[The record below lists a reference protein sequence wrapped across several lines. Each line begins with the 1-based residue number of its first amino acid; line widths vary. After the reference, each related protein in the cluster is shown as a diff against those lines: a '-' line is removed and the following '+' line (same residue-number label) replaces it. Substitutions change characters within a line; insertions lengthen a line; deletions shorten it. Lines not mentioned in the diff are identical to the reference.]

1 MTAAATIIS
10 CNKITQ
16 TNSIESVSSSAFLKS
31 RVPETAWTGNDD
43 APLFSSRKI
52 SSTELEDEQIETRK
66 LGALSVK
73 RIYPHVFD
81 ENITA
86 GQAVIYLRSAI
97 DDENVAIDA
106 FGEPDLQTVNTRL
119 TQIAVT
125 MGKVHAMTDF
135 NESLGAVVSFI
146 RRATL
151 TASNDELSRSALNS
165 LVNVLGLMAANPM
178 MDLDEASDLVDK
190 LSNDGW
196 RGEHKLANELVMAL
210 IDSSDLPIDE
220 MQALLFPESQV
231 TEG

>member
-1 MTAAATIIS
+1 MTAAATRIS
-10 CNKITQ
+10 RNMITQ
-16 TNSIESVSSSAFLKS
+16 TSSIESVSSSAFLKS
-31 RVPETAWTGNDD
+31 QVPETTWTGNDD

-52 SSTELEDEQIETRK
+52 SSTELEDEQVETRK

-81 ENITA
+81 ENKTA

-97 DDENVAIDA
+97 NDANVAIDA
-106 FGEPDLQTVNTRL
+106 FGEPDLQTVTSRL

-125 MGKVHAMTDF
+125 MGKVHAMTEF

-196 RGEHKLANELVMAL
+196 PGEHKLANELVMAL
-210 IDSSDLPIDE
+210 MDNSDLPIDE

>member
-1 MTAAATIIS
+1 MTAATIIS
-10 CNKITQ
+10 WDKITQ
-16 TNSIESVSSSAFLKS
+16 ASSIESVSSSAFLKS
-31 RVPETAWTGNDD
+31 QVPETTWTEDD
-43 APLFSSRKI
+43 DVPLFSSRKI
-52 SSTELEDEQIETRK
+52 SSTGLEDEQVEPRK
-66 LGALSVK
+66 LGTLSVK

-97 DDENVAIDA
+97 NDANVAIDA
-106 FGEPDLQTVNTRL
+106 FGEPDLQTVDTRL

-125 MGKVHAMTDF
+125 MSKVHAMTEF
-135 NESLGAVVSFI
+135 NECLGAVVSFI

-165 LVNVLGLMAANPM
+165 LIHVLELMAANPM

-196 RGEHKLANELVMAL
+196 RGEHKLANELVTAL
-210 IDSSDLPIDE
+210 IDSFDLPIDE
-220 MQALLFPESQV
+220 VQALLFPESQV
-231 TEG
+231 TKG

>member
-1 MTAAATIIS
+1 MTAATIIS
-10 CNKITQ
+10 WDKITQ
-16 TNSIESVSSSAFLKS
+16 ASSIESVSSSAFLKS
-31 RVPETAWTGNDD
+31 QVPETTWTEDD
-43 APLFSSRKI
+43 DVPLFSSRKI
-52 SSTELEDEQIETRK
+52 SSTGLENEQIEPRN
-66 LGALSVK
+66 LGTLSVK

-97 DDENVAIDA
+97 NDANVAIDA
-106 FGEPDLQTVNTRL
+106 FGEPDLRTVSTRL

-125 MGKVHAMTDF
+125 MGKVHAMTEF
-135 NESLGAVVSFI
+135 NECLGAVVSFI

-165 LVNVLGLMAANPM
+165 LIHVLELMAANPM

-196 RGEHKLANELVMAL
+196 RGEHKLANELVTAL
-210 IDSSDLPIDE
+210 IDSFDLPIDE
-220 MQALLFPESQV
+220 VQALLFPESQV

>member
-1 MTAAATIIS
+1 MTVATITS
-10 CNKITQ
+10 WDKITQ
-16 TNSIESVSSSAFLKS
+16 ASSIESVSSSAFLKS
-31 RVPETAWTGNDD
+31 RVPDTTWMGNDD
-43 APLFSSRKI
+43 VPLFSSRKI
-52 SSTELEDEQIETRK
+52 SSTMLEDEQVEPKK
-66 LGALSVK
+66 LGPLSVK

-86 GQAVIYLRSAI
+86 GQAVIYLHSAI
-97 DDENVAIDA
+97 NDANVAIDA
-106 FGEPDLQTVNTRL
+106 FGEPDLQTVGTRL

-125 MGKVHAMTDF
+125 MGKVHAMTEF

-165 LVNVLGLMAANPM
+165 LIHVLELMAANPM

-196 RGEHKLANELVMAL
+196 RGEHKLANELIMAL
-210 IDSSDLPIDE
+210 MDSSDLPIDE
-220 MQALLFPESQV
+220 VQALLFPESQV